1 MTITPRRL
9 NAPAVWSQPRASL
22 RTAQASH
29 AFDTADLANDAA
41 SGRVGQRATILRN
54 TGGTFHCYWHPVTTA
69 RFLEVAV
76 TVAPKGTWAWFDG
89 VTVDLSVT
97 DGTATVTASTA
108 IPSVFRSAAITH
120 PPGLDAS
127 RASSSNRIVGHLD
140 RTALDAT
147 LNATLPWRLTFALVC
162 TGGATA
168 CVEAVE
174 VAEVARFALDST
186 ESYGDIPS
194 TYLPRGV
201 ITEAL
206 SRTGATLEAAYDWN
220 RRTYHAISLEEGT
233 PDAVTA
239 AAWAAI
245 PGSQTVTGTTAAA
258 WKVRPRRILGNPAVL
273 FGVRYKTSTATA
285 GDVRI
290 TTSVGTYTLALPG
303 TSTAWAD
310 VLTGAGFLADAA
322 TDTIT
327 WEAQVGAGTLS
338 IASYW
343 VVDAPA

>member
-1 MTITPRRL
+1 MTTTPRRL

-29 AFDTADLANDAA
+29 AFDTADLADDAA

-54 TGGTFHCYWHPVTTA
+54 TGGTFHCFWHPVSTA

-76 TVAPKGTWAWFDG
+76 TVAPKGTWVPPDG
-89 VTVDLSVT
+89 VTVNLSVT

-127 RASSSNRIVGHLD
+127 RAASSNRIVGHLD